1 MLKLQAMRLSQL
13 FTALA
18 IGLMVNAITVTEAN
32 AQDPKYTRMLEDMV
46 DGKYERVLYRAINF
60 TENDKTKKDP
70 EPYYYMAAA
79 YLQIYLSDD
88 PELQESYPKALKEA
102 LKYATKFVKKD
113 KELEYVL
120 DQTEFFEELRV
131 AAIAQADTEMDA
143 EKYTRAKSIYNY
155 LVKLDLKDPS
165 AYMMRGFSNYQARS
179 KRDAYLDFDIAC
191 SLVGTMTGRTKAAD
205 ETGHYRDEPLTE
217 SQGNLLKT
225 SIISAAEQLDA
236 DGERAKA
243 VELLEYG
250 LGLFEADRSFMVTYS
265 SIIG

>member
-1 MLKLQAMRLSQL
+1 MRKLRDMRLSQL

-18 IGLMVNAITVTEAN
+18 IGLMVNAITINDAR

-60 TENDKTKKDP
+60 TENDKTKKHP

-79 YLQIYLSDD
+79 YLRIYLSDD

-113 KELEYVL
+113 KEFEYVV
-120 DQTEFFEELRV
+120 DQGEFFEELRV
-131 AAIAQADTEMDA
+131 ATIAQADTEMDA
-143 EKYTRAKSIYNY
+143 EKYTRAKSLYNY
-155 LVKLDLKDPS
+155 LVKLDVKDPS

-179 KRDAYLDFDIAC
+179 KRDAYVDFDIAC
-191 SLVGTMTGRTKAAD
+191 ELVGTITGRTKASE
-205 ETGHYRDEPLTE
+205 ETGHYREEPLTD
-217 SQGNLLKT
+217 SQKNLLKT

-236 DGERAKA
+236 DGERARA

-265 SIIG
+265 SIAG